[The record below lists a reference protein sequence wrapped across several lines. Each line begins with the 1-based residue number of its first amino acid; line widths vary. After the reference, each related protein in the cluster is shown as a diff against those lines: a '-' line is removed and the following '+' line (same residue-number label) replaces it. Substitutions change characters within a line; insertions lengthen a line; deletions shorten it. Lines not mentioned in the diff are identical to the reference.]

1 MTLILAA
8 MMLAVALGLKA
19 EHFAFFKTDPRHYF
33 SGVLAQI
40 IGLPLLTLLLIMAWQ
55 PHPSLALG
63 MILVACCPGGNTSN
77 LLALYGKANTALSV
91 SMTATSSL
99 TAAFLTPISIVF
111 WSGLYGP
118 TRDLLTKI
126 DFDIVSF
133 LTQTLLIL
141 AVPIALGMAIA
152 RYAPTVAARLQKPLA
167 LIAGLGLALIIVAG
181 ALKYSDIFV
190 SVWML
195 LLPLVVV
202 HNALAFLLG
211 YGTGL
216 LTRADPPTRRALMFE
231 VGIQNS
237 GLGLIILIT
246 QLSGLGGAAAITAMW
261 GIWHLVAGLFMVVI
275 FRTADR
281 KKGRAHV

>member
-8 MMLAVALGLKA
+8 MMLAVALGLKT
-19 EHFAFFKTDPRHYF
+19 EHFAFFKTSPRHYI

-40 IGLPLLTLLLIMAWQ
+40 IGLPLLTLLLIMTWQ

-63 MILVACCPGGNTSN
+63 MILVACCPGGNVSN
-77 LLALYGKANTALSV
+77 LLALYGRANTALSV

-118 TRDLLTKI
+118 TRDLLTQI

-141 AVPIALGMAIA
+141 ALPIALGMLIA
-152 RYAPTVAARLQKPLA
+152 RYAPMLAARLQKPLA
-167 LIAGLGLALIIVAG
+167 LIAGLGLALIVVAG

-195 LLPLVVV
+195 LLPLVIV
-202 HNALAFLLG
+202 HNGLAFLLG

-216 LTRADPPTRRALMFE
+216 LTRADVPTRRALMFE

-237 GLGLIILIT
+237 GLGLVILIT

-261 GIWHLVAGLFMVVI
+261 GIWHLVAGLFMVAV
-275 FRTADR
+275 FRNADR

>member
-19 EHFAFFKTDPRHYF
+19 EHFAFFKSNPRHYV

-40 IGLPLLTLLLIMAWQ
+40 IGLPLLTLLLIMAWE

-63 MILVACCPGGNTSN
+63 MILVACCPGGNVSN

-118 TRDLLTKI
+118 TRDLLTEI

-141 AVPIALGMAIA
+141 ALPIGLGMLIA
-152 RYAPTVAARLQKPLA
+152 RYAPTLATRLQKPLA

-190 SVWML
+190 SVWIL
-195 LLPLVVV
+195 LLPLVIV
-202 HNALAFLLG
+202 HNGLAFLLG

-216 LTRADPPTRRALMFE
+216 LTRADAPTRRALMFE

-261 GIWHLVAGLFMVVI
+261 GIWHLIAGLFMVAI

-281 KKGRAHV
+281 RKGRAHV